1 MHSALPE
8 IAAIVNFIALVIILF
23 FLTKKPVKT
32 FMAVRSDEIR
42 KNVEESERLQQEA
55 LAMLKNYEER
65 LSKLDGEINSMMNEA
80 RKEGEKEKEEILS
93 RAKRMSDQ
101 IIENAK
107 SMAER
112 ELVRQKNNLQREL
125 MNKVIAE
132 AREVLKKK
140 TSEKDHQQFVAQF
153 INQMETKHGDIN

>member
-80 RKEGEKEKEEILS
+80 RKEGDKEKEEILS